1 MVTSLK
7 RFQACTARVSALNP
21 QQITTEPRLS
31 QRLRDTYRQV
41 FCGVTVIFSW
51 VLVHNFLLCPPRVY
65 FPVLCKFWQLSSMA
79 NSYLL
84 QDGLC
89 HTQVCCTQSPCPCS
103 RPPPTCISIGDA
115 QTQSVSV
122 SVGSLGPGAHKVYLS
137 SLSIS
142 GGNGA

>member
-65 FPVLCKFWQLSSMA
+65 FPVLCKLWQLSSMA

-89 HTQVCCTQSPCPCS
+89 HTQVCCIQSSCAY
-103 RPPPTCISIGDA
+103 RPGGETSCLRSKKPQQNGRHWS
-115 QTQSVSV
+115 SVCTV
-122 SVGSLGPGAHKVYLS
+122 LE
-137 SLSIS
+137 
-142 GGNGA
+142 